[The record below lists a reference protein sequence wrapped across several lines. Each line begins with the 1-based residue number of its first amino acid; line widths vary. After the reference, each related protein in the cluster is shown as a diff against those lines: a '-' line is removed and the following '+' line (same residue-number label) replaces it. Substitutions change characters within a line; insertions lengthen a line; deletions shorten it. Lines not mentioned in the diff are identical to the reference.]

1 MHASHDFQEHNTSD
15 IFPIT
20 AEYITRSLPG
30 GCKAVTR
37 TSISTTGQATHVQ
50 PCSSPPTMAEALG
63 IASSIVALTEVSWT
77 IFEYLKDVKEASKEH
92 HSLSMELLGLVHWLD
107 EVEPLTDMA
116 ESNDL
121 WLVMMEQLSGPVM
134 RLTMLLNDLTKEF
147 ELALSGTYRT
157 MEKATEPGTEK
168 VKGGLSEKVK
178 AVKHRLLWKFKKE
191 SVEDALKK
199 MERIKSLMIVAV
211 QHDHL

>member
-1 MHASHDFQEHNTSD
+1 
-15 IFPIT
+15 
-20 AEYITRSLPG
+20 
-30 GCKAVTR
+30 
-37 TSISTTGQATHVQ
+37 
-50 PCSSPPTMAEALG
+50 
-63 IASSIVALTEVSWT
+63 
-77 IFEYLKDVKEASKEH
+77 
-92 HSLSMELLGLVHWLD
+92 MELLGLVHWLD

-191 SVEDALKK
+191 SVEML
-199 MERIKSLMIVAV
+199 
-211 QHDHL
+211 